1 LDLMP
6 RAVRL
11 FKILGL
17 FRFHEFQCTV
27 LVILVFFLFF
37 FIAGGGCVVDGFKAY
52 AGLSYVCYFGEVGI
66 ITKLLV
72 RRNLKLT
79 CRIIIIFLHTRLILS
94 SYFLGLLNVQD
105 VLFFF
110 FNDSISLGICAFGVV
125 ARRWLHIFVCFKIIG
140 VLTVRRVCQNNMF
153 F

>member
-1 LDLMP
+1 MP

-52 AGLSYVCYFGEVGI
+52 AGLSYVCYFGEGRNYNK
-66 ITKLLV
+66 ITGSKKFETYMS
-72 RRNLKLT
+72 NYYY
-79 CRIIIIFLHTRLILS
+79 FLHTRLILS

-110 FNDSISLGICAFGVV
+110 
-125 ARRWLHIFVCFKIIG
+125 
-140 VLTVRRVCQNNMF
+140 
-153 F
+153 